1 MTDQSI
7 VRTLYESIGMGDAP
21 PQAARVIVHHNRVL
35 GTQLVPGFE
44 VQVEEKP
51 DGISAVVTVKEGVRI
66 AQPVHMCFG
75 MLPEK
80 GLQRIELRIRME
92 QRSAA
97 TLLAHCTF
105 PNAVDV
111 THAMDAEIVVEDG
124 AEYSYLE
131 RHVHGPA
138 GGVLVLPKA
147 RIRVGD
153 DARFKTEFQL
163 VQGRVGTIEVDYEA
177 AVGQRS
183 VLEMVARIS
192 GRGTDQIKIS
202 EAAHLCGEHAR
213 GVLTSYI
220 AVRDEARCEVRNT
233 LVACAPYAR
242 GHVDCKEIVQDNA
255 SAKAVPVVDVQHSK
269 AHVTHEAA
277 IGSVDTKQLETLMSR
292 GLTEEEAVELI
303 IQGLLT

>member
-21 PQAARVIVHHNRVL
+21 PEAARVVVHHNQVL
-35 GTQLVPGFE
+35 ATKLVEGLE
-44 VQVEEKP
+44 VDAAEKP
-51 DGISAVVTVKEGVRI
+51 DGISALVTVKEGVRI

-80 GLQRIELRIRME
+80 GLQRIELKICME

-131 RHVHGPA
+131 RHVHGPD

-147 RIRVGD
+147 RVRIGD

-163 VQGRVGTIEVDYEA
+163 VQGRVGKIEVDYEA
-177 AVGQRS
+177 TVGQRS

-220 AVRDEARCEVRNT
+220 AVRDEARAEVRNT
-233 LVACAPYAR
+233 MVACAPYAR
-242 GHVDCKEIVQDNA
+242 GHVDCKEIVQGNA
-255 SAKAVPVVDVQHSK
+255 SATAVPVVDVQHSK

>member
-1 MTDQSI
+1 MTNQAI
-7 VRTLYESIGMGDAP
+7 VSTLYESIGMGDAP
-21 PQAARVIVHHNRVL
+21 PEAARVVVHHNQVL
-35 GTQLVPGFE
+35 ATKLVDGLE
-44 VQVEEKP
+44 VDAAQKS
-51 DGISAVVTVKEGVRI
+51 DGISATVTVRRGVRI
-66 AQPVHMCFG
+66 EQPVHMCFG

-80 GLQRIELRIRME
+80 GLQRIELKIHLE

-131 RHVHGPA
+131 RHVHGLD

-147 RIRVGD
+147 RVRVGD

-163 VQGRVGTIEVDYEA
+163 VQGRVGKIEVDYEA
-177 AVGQRS
+177 TVGGRS
-183 VLEMVARIS
+183 ILEMVARIS
-192 GRGTDQIKIS
+192 GRGTDQVKIT

-220 AVRDEARCEVRNT
+220 AVRDEARAEVRNT
-233 LVACAPYAR
+233 MVACAPYAR
-242 GHVDCKEIVQDNA
+242 GHVDCKEIVQGNA
-255 SAKAVPVVDVQHSK
+255 SATAIPVVDVQHPK

-292 GLTEEEAVELI
+292 GLTEDEAVELI